1 MAYIC
6 AIFKKNKYS
15 KSSTNNQNLVDYLW
29 KGGNISRFSDAKEE
43 YNR

>member
-6 AIFKKNKYS
+6 AIFKKNKCS
-15 KSSTNNQNLVDYLW
+15 KSSTNIQNLADYLH
-29 KGGNISRFSDAKEE
+29 KGGKVGRFSDAKKE